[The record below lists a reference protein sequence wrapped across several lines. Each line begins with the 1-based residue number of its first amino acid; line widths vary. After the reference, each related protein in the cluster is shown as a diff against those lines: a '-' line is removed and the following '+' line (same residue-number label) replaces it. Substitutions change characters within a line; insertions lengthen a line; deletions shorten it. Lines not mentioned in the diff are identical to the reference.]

1 MAVLTEEQTMLRDA
15 AKGWTSE
22 SAPVGALRKL
32 RDGKLQ
38 AELRRRRLEAR
49 WARWA
54 GPA

>member
-32 RDGKLQ
+32 RDGKSGR
-38 AELRRRRLEAR
+38 ASTPPPGRR